1 MPHVANG
8 ERASLCANAF
18 ISTIRA
24 NGALALDIKALSA
37 RA

>member
-1 MPHVANG
+1 MSQVANG
-8 ERASLCANAF
+8 KWASLCANAF